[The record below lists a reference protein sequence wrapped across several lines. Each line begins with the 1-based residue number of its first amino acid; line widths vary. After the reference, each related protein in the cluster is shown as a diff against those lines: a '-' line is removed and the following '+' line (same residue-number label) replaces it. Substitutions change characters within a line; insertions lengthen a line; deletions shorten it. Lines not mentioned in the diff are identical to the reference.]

1 MTKYITFN
9 KGTIDKLP
17 TLEKRAR
24 YYHNEIKGLHID
36 VRSSGLKSFKINYKM
51 NAYSY
56 TYTIGGYPETPP
68 AVAIDRAR
76 EIKAS
81 LAKGFNPQEEK
92 INKRKEKKC
101 RIFNC
106 FQPF

>member
-51 NAYSY
+51 NVNHLYN
-56 TYTIGGYPETPP
+56 
-68 AVAIDRAR
+68 
-76 EIKAS
+76 
-81 LAKGFNPQEEK
+81 L
-92 INKRKEKKC
+92 
-101 RIFNC
+101 IF
-106 FQPF
+106 